1 MIWQI
6 YKVFFT
12 YHFTRSLSFVAAAKF
27 SLFTFHF
34 SLKIANFANSFAK
47 LQCTRQFKEKQAFL
61 LHCSRFF
68 VTLASPKLLHLGKAQ
83 INLAFHST
91 FRNFA
96 NKNKTFYNTT
106 MLQIR
111 CKNNNMTKSFPEGTS
126 LLDVYQEFADD
137 IKLPYPVVS
146 AKVNNASQGLK
157 FRLYQNR
164 DVEFLDARE
173 GSGHRVYVRSL
184 CFVLY
189 KATQDLFPGS
199 KLFIEHT
206 ISRGYYCNFKKKG
219 YEPMVEG
226 DVEKIRERMQEIINL
241 DMPFRRNEATTEEA
255 LRVFAERGLTDKVK
269 LLESS
274 GQIYSDYYMLG
285 DTADY
290 YYGPL
295 VPSAGYLTVWG
306 LETYHDGMLL
316 RVPDWN
322 NPTQLAEKVDMPKT
336 YEMFAEKTKWD
347 IIMRL
352 SNAGDVNKAILKGH
366 ASELIQVSEALQEKK
381 IVQIAEEIDRRF
393 HDEEN
398 PVRMVLITGPSSSGK
413 TTFCKRLSVQ
423 LLACGLRPLSF
434 STDDYFVNRLDTPKL
449 PNGDYDFDNI
459 ETVEYHLLEDH
470 LLRLMK
476 GERVEIPEYN
486 FVTGKREWNGK
497 KLKLAGDTVL
507 IIEGIHALNPLL
519 TKKIPDS
526 LKYKI
531 YISALT
537 SISLDDHNWIPVRD
551 NRLLRRIIRDYNK
564 GAYTAQQTIAQ
575 WKNVCEAEDQWIFP
589 FQETA
594 DAMFNSALNIEF
606 AVLRTHAEIILASVP
621 KNCDEYAEAHRLLKF
636 LRYFIP
642 ISDKEIPPTSIMRE
656 FVGGSSFKY
665 PR

>member
-1 MIWQI
+1 
-6 YKVFFT
+6 
-12 YHFTRSLSFVAAAKF
+12 
-27 SLFTFHF
+27 
-34 SLKIANFANSFAK
+34 
-47 LQCTRQFKEKQAFL
+47 
-61 LHCSRFF
+61 
-68 VTLASPKLLHLGKAQ
+68 
-83 INLAFHST
+83 
-91 FRNFA
+91 
-96 NKNKTFYNTT
+96 
-106 MLQIR
+106 
-111 CKNNNMTKSFPEGTS
+111 MTKSFPEGTS

-393 HDEEN
+393 HDEKN

-459 ETVEYHLLEDH
+459 ETVEYNLLEDH

>member
-1 MIWQI
+1 
-6 YKVFFT
+6 
-12 YHFTRSLSFVAAAKF
+12 
-27 SLFTFHF
+27 
-34 SLKIANFANSFAK
+34 
-47 LQCTRQFKEKQAFL
+47 
-61 LHCSRFF
+61 
-68 VTLASPKLLHLGKAQ
+68 
-83 INLAFHST
+83 
-91 FRNFA
+91 
-96 NKNKTFYNTT
+96 

-111 CKNNNMTKSFPEGTS
+111 CKNNNVTKSFPEGTS
-126 LLDVYQEFADD
+126 LLDVYQEFADE

-146 AKVNNASQGLK
+146 AKVNNASEGLK

-189 KATQDLFPGS
+189 KATQDVFPGS

-206 ISRGYYCNFKKKG
+206 ISRGYYCNFKKKNM
-219 YEPMVEG
+219 EPLAKG
-226 DVEKIRERMQEIINL
+226 DVERIADRMKEIVRM
-241 DMPFRRNEATTEEA
+241 DMPFRRNEATNEEA
-255 LRVFAERGLTDKVK
+255 IRIFAERGFTDKVK
-269 LLESS
+269 LLETS
-274 GQIYSDYYMLG
+274 GQIYSDYYTLG

-306 LETYHDGMLL
+306 LEPYHDGMLL
-316 RVPDWN
+316 RVPDWH
-322 NPTQLAEKVDMPKT
+322 NPNQLAEKVDMPKT
-336 YEMFAEKTKWD
+336 YEMFAEKTRWD

-352 SNAGDVNKAILKGH
+352 SNAGDVNRAILKGH

-381 IVQIAEEIDRRF
+381 IVQIAEEIERRF
-393 HDEEN
+393 HADKK
-398 PVRMVLITGPSSSGK
+398 PIRIVLITGPSSSGK
-413 TTFCKRLSVQ
+413 TTFCKRLSIQ
-423 LLACGLRPLSF
+423 LLACGLRPMSF
-434 STDDYFVNRLDTPKL
+434 STDDYFVNRVDTPKL

-459 ETVEYHLLEDH
+459 EAVDYALLEEH
-470 LLRLMK
+470 LTRLMK

-486 FVTGKREWNGK
+486 FSTGLREWNGK
-497 KLKLAGDTVL
+497 KLKLSNDTVL

-519 TKKIPDS
+519 TQQIDDS
-526 LKYKI
+526 LKYRI

-564 GAYTAQQTIAQ
+564 GAFTAQQTIAQ
-575 WKNVCEAEDQWIFP
+575 WKNVCEAEDKWIFP
-589 FQETA
+589 FQESA

-621 KNCDEYAEAHRLLKF
+621 RNCPEYAEAHRLMKF
-636 LRYFIP
+636 IHFFLP
-642 ISDKEIPPTSIMRE
+642 VSDKEIPPTSIMRE

-665 PR
+665 

>member
-1 MIWQI
+1 
-6 YKVFFT
+6 
-12 YHFTRSLSFVAAAKF
+12 
-27 SLFTFHF
+27 
-34 SLKIANFANSFAK
+34 
-47 LQCTRQFKEKQAFL
+47 
-61 LHCSRFF
+61 
-68 VTLASPKLLHLGKAQ
+68 
-83 INLAFHST
+83 
-91 FRNFA
+91 
-96 NKNKTFYNTT
+96 

-111 CKNNNMTKSFPEGTS
+111 CKNNNITKSFPEGTS

-137 IKLPYPVVS
+137 LQMQNPVV
-146 AKVNNASQGLK
+146 AALVNNTTQGLK

-173 GSGHRVYVRSL
+173 GPGHRVYVRSL

-206 ISRGYYCNFKKKG
+206 ISRGYYCNFKKRG
-219 YEPMVEG
+219 NDALTE
-226 DVEKIRERMQEIINL
+226 DDIQHIRERMQEIINL

-255 LRVFAERGLTDKVK
+255 VRIFAERGFSDKVK
-269 LLESS
+269 LLETS

-285 DTADY
+285 DTADFF
-290 YYGPL
+290 YGPL
-295 VPSAGYLTVWG
+295 VPSASYLTVWG
-306 LETYHDGMLL
+306 LEAYHDGMLL

-322 NPTQLAEKVDMPKT
+322 DPSRLAEKVDMPKT
-336 YEMFAEKTKWD
+336 YEMFAEKTRWD

-381 IVQIAEEIDRRF
+381 IVQIAEEIERRF
-393 HDEEN
+393 HREEN

-423 LLACGLRPLSF
+423 LLACGLRPYSV
-434 STDDYFVNRLDTPKL
+434 STDDYFVNRVDTPLL

-459 ETVEYHLLEDH
+459 ETVEYRLLQDH
-470 LLRLMK
+470 LQRLMQ
-476 GERVEIPEYN
+476 GERVEVPEYN
-486 FVTGKREWNGK
+486 FTTGKREWNGK
-497 KLKLAGDTVL
+497 KLKLSGDTVL

-519 TKKIPDS
+519 TQAIPDS
-526 LKYKI
+526 AKFKI

-564 GAYTAQQTIAQ
+564 GAFTAQQTISQ
-575 WKNVCEAEDQWIFP
+575 WPNVCQAEDQWIFP
-589 FQETA
+589 YQESA
-594 DAMFNSALNIEF
+594 DVMFNSALNIEF
-606 AVLRTHAEIILASVP
+606 AVLRPHAEIILASVP
-621 KNCDEYAEAHRLLKF
+621 KNCPEYTDAHRLLKF
-636 LRYFIP
+636 LHYFIP
-642 ISDKEIPPTSIMRE
+642 VSDKEIPPTSIMRE

-665 PR
+665 

>member
-1 MIWQI
+1 
-6 YKVFFT
+6 
-12 YHFTRSLSFVAAAKF
+12 
-27 SLFTFHF
+27 
-34 SLKIANFANSFAK
+34 
-47 LQCTRQFKEKQAFL
+47 
-61 LHCSRFF
+61 
-68 VTLASPKLLHLGKAQ
+68 
-83 INLAFHST
+83 
-91 FRNFA
+91 
-96 NKNKTFYNTT
+96 

-111 CKNNNMTKSFPEGTS
+111 CKNNNVTKSFPEGTS

-184 CFVLY
+184 SFVLY
-189 KATQDLFPGS
+189 KATQDIFPGS
-199 KLFIEHT
+199 KLFIEH
-206 ISRGYYCNFKKKG
+206 SLCRGYYCNFKKKDG
-219 YEPMVEG
+219 GSLTDE
-226 DVEKIRERMQEIINL
+226 DVDQIKQRMQEIINL
-241 DMPFRRNEATTEEA
+241 DMPFRRTEATNEEA
-255 LRVFAERGLTDKVK
+255 IRVFAERGFSDKVK
-269 LLESS
+269 LLETS
-274 GQIYSDYYMLG
+274 GHIYSDYYTLG
-285 DTADY
+285 DTVDY

-295 VPSAGYLTVWG
+295 VPSTSYLKIWG
-306 LETYHDGMLL
+306 LERYEQGLLL

-322 NPTQLAEKVDMPKT
+322 NPNQLAEKVAQPKT
-336 YEMFAEKTKWD
+336 FEMFAEKTRWD

-352 SNAGDVNKAILKGH
+352 SNAGDVNKAIMRGH

-381 IVQIAEEIDRRF
+381 IVQIAEEIERRF
-393 HDEEN
+393 HREEN
-398 PVRMVLITGPSSSGK
+398 PVKMVLITGPSSSGK

-423 LLACGLRPLSF
+423 LLACGLRPVSF
-434 STDDYFVNRLDTPKL
+434 STDDYFVNRVDTPKL

-459 ETVEYHLLEDH
+459 ETVEYSLLEDH
-470 LLRLMK
+470 LLRLMQ

-497 KLKLAGDTVL
+497 KLKLSNDTVL

-564 GAYTAQQTIAQ
+564 GAFTAQETIAQ
-575 WKNVCEAEDQWIFP
+575 WKNVCEAEDKWIFP
-589 FQETA
+589 FQESA
-594 DAMFNSALNIEF
+594 DVMFNSALNIEF
-606 AVLRTHAEIILASVP
+606 AVLRIHAELILASVP
-621 KNCDEYAEAHRLLKF
+621 KNCPEYAEAHRLMKF
-636 LRYFIP
+636 IHFFLP
-642 ISDKEIPPTSIMRE
+642 VSDKEIPPTSIMRE

-665 PR
+665 

>member
-1 MIWQI
+1 
-6 YKVFFT
+6 
-12 YHFTRSLSFVAAAKF
+12 
-27 SLFTFHF
+27 
-34 SLKIANFANSFAK
+34 
-47 LQCTRQFKEKQAFL
+47 
-61 LHCSRFF
+61 
-68 VTLASPKLLHLGKAQ
+68 
-83 INLAFHST
+83 
-91 FRNFA
+91 
-96 NKNKTFYNTT
+96 

-111 CKNNNMTKSFPEGTS
+111 CKNNGVTKSFPEGTS

-164 DVEFLDARE
+164 DVEFMDARE

-189 KATQDLFPGS
+189 KATQDEFPGS

-206 ISRGYYCNFKKKG
+206 ISRGYYCNFKKKNM
-219 YEPMVEG
+219 EPLADG
-226 DVEKIRERMQEIINL
+226 DVERIARRMQEIINL
-241 DMPFRRNEATTEEA
+241 DMPFRRNESTTEEA
-255 LRVFAERGLTDKVK
+255 IRVFTERGLTDKVK
-269 LLESS
+269 LLETS
-274 GQIYSDYYMLG
+274 GSIYSDYYTLG

-295 VPSAGYLTVWG
+295 VPSAGYLTVWA
-306 LETYHDGMLL
+306 LEPYHDGMLL

-322 NPTQLAEKVDMPKT
+322 NPTILAEKVDMPKT
-336 YEMFAEKTKWD
+336 YEMFAEKTRWD

-352 SNAGDVNKAILKGH
+352 SNAGDVNKAVKRGH

-393 HDEEN
+393 HREEN
-398 PVRMVLITGPSSSGK
+398 PVRVVLITGPSSSGK
-413 TTFCKRLSVQ
+413 TTFCKRLSIQ
-423 LLACGLRPLSF
+423 LLACGLRPMSF
-434 STDDYFVNRLDTPKL
+434 STDDYFVNRVDTPKL

-459 ETVEYHLLEDH
+459 ETVEYSLLEDH
-470 LLRLMK
+470 LLRLMQ

-497 KLKLAGDTVL
+497 KLKLSNDSVL

-519 TKKIPDS
+519 TQKIPDS
-526 LKYKI
+526 AKFKI

-564 GAYTAQQTIAQ
+564 GAYTAQETIAQ
-575 WKNVCEAEDQWIFP
+575 WKNVCEAEDRWIFP

-606 AVLRTHAEIILASVP
+606 AVLRTHAELILASVP
-621 KNCDEYAEAHRLLKF
+621 KNCPEYAEAHRLLKF
-636 LRYFIP
+636 LHFFIP

-665 PR
+665 

>member
-1 MIWQI
+1 
-6 YKVFFT
+6 
-12 YHFTRSLSFVAAAKF
+12 
-27 SLFTFHF
+27 
-34 SLKIANFANSFAK
+34 
-47 LQCTRQFKEKQAFL
+47 
-61 LHCSRFF
+61 
-68 VTLASPKLLHLGKAQ
+68 
-83 INLAFHST
+83 
-91 FRNFA
+91 
-96 NKNKTFYNTT
+96 
-106 MLQIR
+106 
-111 CKNNNMTKSFPEGTS
+111 MTKSFPEGTS
-126 LLDVYQEFADD
+126 LLDVYQEFAND

-189 KATQDLFPGS
+189 KATQDLFAGS

-219 YEPMVEG
+219 NEPLKED
-226 DVEKIRERMQEIINL
+226 DVVRIRERMQEIINL

-255 LRVFAERGLTDKVK
+255 IRVFAERGLTDKVK

-459 ETVEYHLLEDH
+459 ETVEYNLLEDH

-497 KLKLAGDTVL
+497 KLKLAGNTVL